1 MPSRRSAP
9 TLKVG
14 RDSAAITA
22 SDAAR
27 TPIARAVRTATAAE
41 YTPAS
46 DQEDAMMQTLARPEL
61 QALADRLQDAFTR
74 RDPGA
79 LVACHAKEGVVESP
93 MFATLRGRMA
103 IEEAQRAFFTAFPD
117 ATMTVD
123 ATVIDPPYVAVFS
136 TMHATH
142 VNAFFGLPGTGR
154 HIDFRMSRLLR

>member
-1 MPSRRSAP
+1 
-9 TLKVG
+9 
-14 RDSAAITA
+14 
-22 SDAAR
+22 
-27 TPIARAVRTATAAE
+27 
-41 YTPAS
+41 
-46 DQEDAMMQTLARPEL
+46 MMQTLARPEL

-74 RDPGA
+74 RDSA
-79 LVACHAKEGVVESP
+79 AIAACHTLESVVESP

-154 HIDFRMSRLLR
+154 HIDFRMSRLLRIEGGLIAHETRIYDFTGVLVQVGVLRAKPAKP